1 MKLGSAGF
9 VGIKAK
15 HTQEKQST
23 RSTSQALLHIIHDC
37 MIPFSVEAKGTLCV
51 IHIESVKEHG

>member
-15 HTQEKQST
+15 HKQEKQ
-23 RSTSQALLHIIHDC
+23 STSQALLHIIHDC
-37 MIPFSVEAKGTLCV
+37 MIPFSVEAKGTLCLV
-51 IHIESVKEHG
+51 HIESIKEHG